1 MKYLLHLLL
10 CFLAAPLFSQSNAL
24 YDDAKV
30 SEIRIFLPE
39 DSLAYMLYELV
50 NDHYLPATFVFADG
64 PLRDTV
70 VQVGIRLRGNTSL
83 NAQKKSFKI
92 SFNEFVSGRKYQ
104 GVKKLNLRGSHNDP
118 TMIREKLFYEV
129 WNKADM
135 PRRRIAFVKLFINDE
150 YKGLYSNV
158 EEIDKEWLE
167 DVYNVDTG
175 NLYKCT
181 YPADL
186 NYIGDNQEAYKN
198 IMNNPET
205 RAYDLS
211 TNETEDNYS
220 RLVDLIGILNLPVN
234 ANYPTYIS
242 NILNVES
249 VLKSFAIDVAT
260 GNWDDYFYN
269 KNNYYLYDNP
279 ATGRF
284 EYFTFDTD
292 NTFGVDWVNRDW
304 AQRNCLAWHKPGE
317 ARPLA
322 TKLLAVP
329 AYRDQFISYLDSI
342 TRYITCPDSIFPR
355 IDVLHNLI
363 TPAASSDIYRT
374 LDYGYS
380 IGDFHDGFTQ
390 TIDGHTPY
398 GIKPFLSVRYDSTL
412 SQIDG
417 LVGNT
422 DLTAKGLT
430 YFYTFPNP
438 TSDWLYIQ
446 AETSLST
453 QPIDGAIY
461 DKEGRLLLHWKW
473 NATADPHRVSI
484 QSLPPGWYQ
493 LYLKTK
499 NVEQSASFVKSGN

>member
-1 MKYLLHLLL
+1 MKYLLVPLL

-30 SEIRIFLPE
+30 SEIRIFLPA
-39 DSLAYMLYELV
+39 DSVAYMINELV
-50 NDHYLPATFVFADG
+50 NDRYLSATFVFADG

-104 GVKKLNLRGSHNDP
+104 GVRKLNLRGSHNDP

-129 WNKADM
+129 WNTADM
-135 PRRRIAFVKLFINDE
+135 PRRRIAFVKLFINGE

-186 NYIGDNQEAYKN
+186 NYIGDNQAVYKS
-198 IMNNPET
+198 ILNNPET

-211 TNETEDNYS
+211 TNETEDDYS
-220 RLVDLIGILNLPVN
+220 RLVELIATLNLPVN
-234 ANYPTYIS
+234 ANYPAQIS
-242 NILNVES
+242 AILNVES

-279 ATGRF
+279 ASGRF

-304 AQRNCLAWHKPGE
+304 AQRNCLAWYKTGE

-355 IDVLHNLI
+355 INALHNLI
-363 TPAASSDIYRT
+363 TPAAFSDVYRT

-380 IGDFHDGFTQ
+380 MGDFHDGFTQ

-417 LVGNT
+417 LVGNA

-446 AETSLST
+446 TETSLSA

-461 DKEGRLLLHWKW
+461 NKEGRLLLHWEW
-473 NATADPHRVSI
+473 NATSDPHRVSV
-484 QSLPPGWYQ
+484 QSLPPGFYQ
-493 LYLKTK
+493 LRLKTRGM
-499 NVEQSASFVKSGN
+499 EQTAGFVKSGL